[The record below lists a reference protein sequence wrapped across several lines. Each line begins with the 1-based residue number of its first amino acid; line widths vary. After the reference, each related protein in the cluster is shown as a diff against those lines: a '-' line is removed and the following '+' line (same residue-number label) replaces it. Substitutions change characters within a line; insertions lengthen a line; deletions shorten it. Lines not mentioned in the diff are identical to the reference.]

1 MIVKLILQYKIL
13 QSEEQSLR
21 RENTNLNDQLQEEQK
36 KTIALTKE
44 VSGNS
49 SAKQA
54 LVESEVKAR
63 DLQRENAILRESNEK
78 LLDSA
83 YNVER
88 ERHFVA
94 SESALKVQI
103 AQLES
108 TLKAD
113 LR

>member
-1 MIVKLILQYKIL
+1 M
-13 QSEEQSLR
+13 SA
-21 RENTNLNDQLQEEQK
+21 N
-36 KTIALTKE
+36 
-44 VSGNS
+44 G

-54 LVESEVKAR
+54 LLESEVKAR

-94 SESALKVQI
+94 SECALKVQV

>member
-1 MIVKLILQYKIL
+1 M
-13 QSEEQSLR
+13 
-21 RENTNLNDQLQEEQK
+21 NQEV
-36 KTIALTKE
+36 TA
-44 VSGNS
+44 NA

-54 LVESEVKAR
+54 LMESEVKAK

-94 SESALKVQI
+94 SENALKVQV

-113 LR
+113 LRYLLTLILI

>member
-1 MIVKLILQYKIL
+1 MA
-13 QSEEQSLR
+13 
-21 RENTNLNDQLQEEQK
+21 RENANLNELLQEEQK
-36 KTIALTKE
+36 RTIALNKE
-44 VSGNS
+44 VAANS

-54 LVESEVKAR
+54 LLESEVKSR

-88 ERHFVA
+88 ERSFVA
-94 SESALKVQI
+94 SENALKVQV

-113 LR
+113 LK

>member
-1 MIVKLILQYKIL
+1 MQVD
-13 QSEEQSLR
+13 EQSLA
-21 RENTNLNDQLQEEQK
+21 RENANLNELLQEEQK
-36 KTIALTKE
+36 RTIALNKE
-44 VSGNS
+44 VAANS
-49 SAKQA
+49 SSKQA
-54 LVESEVKAR
+54 LLESEVKSR

-88 ERHFVA
+88 ERSFVA
-94 SESALKVQI
+94 SENALKVQV

-113 LR
+113 LK

>member
-1 MIVKLILQYKIL
+1 M
-13 QSEEQSLR
+13 
-21 RENTNLNDQLQEEQK
+21 NQEV
-36 KTIALTKE
+36 TA
-44 VSGNS
+44 NA

-54 LVESEVKAR
+54 LMESEVKGR

-94 SESALKVQI
+94 SENALKVQV

-113 LR
+113 LRYLLILIFI

>member
-1 MIVKLILQYKIL
+1 M
-13 QSEEQSLR
+13 
-21 RENTNLNDQLQEEQK
+21 NDQLQEEQK
-36 KTIALTKE
+36 KSITLTKE
-44 VSGNS
+44 VSANAS
-49 SAKQA
+49 SKQE
-54 LVESEVKAR
+54 LLESEVKAR

-94 SESALKVQI
+94 SETALKVQV

>member
-1 MIVKLILQYKIL
+1 MV
-13 QSEEQSLR
+13 
-21 RENTNLNDQLQEEQK
+21 RENANLNELLQEEQK
-36 KTIALTKE
+36 RTIALNKE
-44 VSGNS
+44 VASNS

-54 LVESEVKAR
+54 LLESEVKSR

-88 ERHFVA
+88 ERSFVA
-94 SESALKVQI
+94 SENALKVQV

-113 LR
+113 LK

>member
-1 MIVKLILQYKIL
+1 MQVD
-13 QSEEQSLR
+13 EQSLA
-21 RENTNLNDQLQEEQK
+21 RENANLNELLQEEQK
-36 KTIALTKE
+36 RTIALNKE
-44 VSGNS
+44 VAANS

-54 LVESEVKAR
+54 LLESEVKSR

-88 ERHFVA
+88 ERSFVA
-94 SESALKVQI
+94 SENALKVQV

-113 LR
+113 LK

>member
-1 MIVKLILQYKIL
+1 MTA
-13 QSEEQSLR
+13 
-21 RENTNLNDQLQEEQK
+21 N
-36 KTIALTKE
+36 A
-44 VSGNS
+44 

-54 LVESEVKAR
+54 LMESEVKAR

-94 SESALKVQI
+94 SENALKVQV

-113 LR
+113 LRYLLIIIFEYILPDYFSIIITNTL

>member
-1 MIVKLILQYKIL
+1 MV
-13 QSEEQSLR
+13 
-21 RENTNLNDQLQEEQK
+21 RENANLNELLQEEQK
-36 KTIALTKE
+36 RTIALNKE
-44 VSGNS
+44 VVSNS

-54 LVESEVKAR
+54 LLESEVKSR

-88 ERHFVA
+88 ERSFVA
-94 SESALKVQI
+94 SENALKVQV

-108 TLKAD
+108 TLKDD
-113 LR
+113 LK

>member
-1 MIVKLILQYKIL
+1 MD
-13 QSEEQSLR
+13 EQNLV
-21 RENTNLNDQLQEEQK
+21 RENANLNELLQEEQK
-36 KTIALTKE
+36 RTIALNKE
-44 VSGNS
+44 VASNS

-54 LVESEVKAR
+54 LLESEVKSR

-88 ERHFVA
+88 ERSFVA
-94 SESALKVQI
+94 SENALKVQV

-113 LR
+113 LK

>member
-1 MIVKLILQYKIL
+1 MTA
-13 QSEEQSLR
+13 
-21 RENTNLNDQLQEEQK
+21 N
-36 KTIALTKE
+36 A
-44 VSGNS
+44 

-54 LVESEVKAR
+54 LMESEVKAR

-94 SESALKVQI
+94 SENALKVQV

-113 LR
+113 LRYPLILMFI